1 MYSYSKPIPWISAI
15 RSQCFVALLCD
26 YEGELV
32 RAGYNPHVTRLHLHS
47 VAHFGI
53 WLERE
58 GLDIEK
64 TDEGTVA
71 AFARHRAR
79 CRCPRASQNHARHV
93 VSCVRVFVRH
103 LRERGCIAAAEAL
116 PQPPPIVGE
125 FLQWMRAHRGAVE
138 TTLASYQL
146 YVTNLVDF
154 LGDDPQTYTAAGLRD
169 FLAKRYRD
177 YGRGSIRMVLAAV
190 RMFLR
195 YLAVNGRC
203 SGGLDQ
209 ALISPPN
216 WSRQSLPRGL
226 SAQDTNRVLALC
238 PTTPVGIRD
247 RAILLLLIRLGL
259 RAGDVAALRLM
270 DLCFETATLRV
281 CGKGGRE
288 VRLPLPQEVGEAL
301 LDYLRRGRPRSESDY
316 LFLRAV
322 APFRPFGI
330 KNRQPG
336 QAVKHVARSALQ
348 RAGIQPPTP
357 GAHVFR
363 HTAACQMLRAD
374 VDLEGIAAV
383 LRHRSVD
390 TTALY
395 AKVDLQMLEQVAQ
408 PWPEVASC

>member
-1 MYSYSKPIPWISAI
+1 MYAYSKPIPWISAI
-15 RSQCFVALLCD
+15 RSQRFVALLCD

-32 RAGYNPHVTRLHLHS
+32 RAGYNAHVTRLHLRS

-79 CRCPRASQNHARHV
+79 CRGPRASHNHARHA

-103 LRERGCIAAAEAL
+103 LRERGCVAAAEAL

-169 FLAKRYRD
+169 FLAKRYRH

-203 SGGLDQ
+203 CGGLDQ

-288 VRLPLPQEVGEAL
+288 VRLPLPQKVGEAL
-301 LDYLRRGRPRSESDY
+301 LDYLRRGRPRAESDS

-330 KNRQPG
+330 KKGQPG
-336 QAVKHVARSALQ
+336 HAVGHVARSALR

-357 GAHVFR
+357 GARVFR